1 MDVPSRTSAPT
12 PVLIRATG
20 LQIFLGKVRPFT
32 SPGRG
37 PSTGS
42 DHCSFEELEEKWG
55 KAYPAIP
62 KLWRAAW
69 EQFIPFLD
77 YDVEIRKVLCSTNAI
92 VILSQLQG
100 VVDVA
105 DGLDRSPIV
114 RAGRAYLQPSSR
126 HGRGRFG
133 VRCSSGGVRLAA

>member
-1 MDVPSRTSAPT
+1 MHLVRNSLRYASKADWAKITAGLRDVYTA
-12 PVLIRATG
+12 ATVEAAEDA
-20 LQIFLGKVRPFT
+20 FLEFADTWERK
-32 SPGRG
+32 
-37 PSTGS
+37 
-42 DHCSFEELEEKWG
+42 
-55 KAYPAIP
+55 YPAMVDMW
-62 KLWRAAW
+62 KRSWT
-69 EQFIPFLD
+69 EFVPFLD
-77 YDVEIRKVLCSTNAI
+77 FPPEIRKLIYTTNGI